1 MVDHHDRSLRH
12 IIVPMPFKKKPSSRS
27 DGKQRDGKSR
37 DDKPR
42 GFKQRDS
49 KPTDGGAKPIFKLR
63 KRKKPKIAHDFAD
76 AQRGERLQKVLATAG
91 VASRRVCEQLIEEG
105 AVKVNGEIV
114 RSLPAWVDA
123 EKDHIEVDGR
133 PIARHRK
140 STGSVGK
147 DGFVYVALHKP
158 RDVFSTTRDEFGR
171 ETVTDM
177 VQMPPLNP
185 GDPPP
190 RLYPVG
196 RLDADATG
204 LMLLTNDGDLA
215 HRLTHPSYEV
225 PKEYEVSV
233 RGKVTDEDVDRI
245 VAELKKVNRRI
256 KGRKPEPG
264 KLAEAGSAGE
274 VRVLNFKRD
283 EENGDRTSL
292 LVKLN
297 EGPDREVKWVL
308 KRLGYTVRRVKRLAV
323 GPIKIKGIAIRSW
336 RMLTPAEV
344 NQLRRAVGLGKSGEP
359 SKAK

>member
-1 MVDHHDRSLRH
+1 
-12 IIVPMPFKKKPSSRS
+12 MPFKKKPSSALGS
-27 DGKQRDGKSR
+27 
-37 DDKPR
+37 KPR
-42 GFKQRDS
+42 HG
-49 KPTDGGAKPIFKLR
+49 KPATGLSRPALKLR
-63 KRKKPKIAHDFAD
+63 KRKKPRVAHDFAD
-76 AQRGERLQKVLATAG
+76 ARRGERLQKVLAAAG

-105 AVKVNGEIV
+105 AVKVNGEVV

-147 DGFVYVALHKP
+147 EGFVYVALHKP

-171 ETVTDM
+171 ETVTDL
-177 VQMPPLNP
+177 VRMPPLNP

-196 RLDADATG
+196 RLDAEATG

-245 VAELKKVNRRI
+245 VAELKKVNRRV

-264 KLAEAGSAGE
+264 SLAEAGSAGE
-274 VRVLNFKRD
+274 VRVLGFKRD

-323 GPIKIKGIAIRSW
+323 GPIRIKGIAIRNW

-344 NQLRRAVGLGKSGEP
+344 NQLRRAVGLGKAGEA
-359 SKAK
+359 SKRK